1 MDESLDDVCSMA
13 VIGIGGKMY
22 SVVGVNEE
30 SGDEVKTG
38 SVCLTIFKNYIS
50 LPPKI
55 LSF

>member
-1 MDESLDDVCSMA
+1 MMCFSGGCGHS
-13 VIGIGGKMY
+13 GKMY
-22 SVVGVNEE
+22 SVVVNEE

>member
-13 VIGIGGKMY
+13 VIGIVGKMY